1 MHHEPEPQEEIPP
14 PREYWVPQN
23 FGGLPPEFSRFA
35 SARAVIL
42 PVPYD
47 LTTSYLAGTRF
58 GPQAIIDA
66 STHLELYDE
75 ELQCEPYRVGIHTL
89 PLLEPSAASPQETIE
104 RVEEVI
110 TWLLEHGKFPVMLG
124 GEHSLTLAPVR
135 ALKKKFGNFSVLQL
149 DAHADLRES
158 FQGTPFNHACV
169 GRRMHELGLNLVQ
182 IGIRAISPEE
192 AEFIR
197 TAKNLHV
204 CFDYEVHQDLP
215 PWPPSRHGKTDL
227 PSPLRGGA
235 GGEVLQA
242 ALAKLEDPVY
252 VTLDLDV
259 FDPALMPAVGT
270 PEPGGLDWYAVLKIL
285 RHVGEKHRVLGF
297 DVVELCPIAGMIG
310 PDFLAAKLVY
320 KMLSYFL
327 QKGGQR

>member
-1 MHHEPEPQEEIPP
+1 MPHEPEEEIPP

-35 SARAVIL
+35 SARAVVL

-75 ELQCEPYRVGIHTL
+75 ELQSEPYRVGIYTL
-89 PLLEPSAASPQETIE
+89 PLLEPSAASPQETLD

-110 TWLLEHGKFPVMLG
+110 AWLLERKKFPVTLG

-135 ALKKKFGNFSVLQL
+135 ALQKKFGSFSVLQL

-169 GRRMHELGLNLVQ
+169 GRRIYELGLKLVQ
-182 IGIRAISPEE
+182 IGVRAISAEE
-192 AEFIR
+192 AEFIHR
-197 TAKNLHV
+197 AKNLHI
-204 CFDYEVHQDLP
+204 CFDYAWHSKLTEID
-215 PWPPSRHGKTDL
+215 R
-227 PSPLRGGA
+227 
-235 GGEVLQA
+235 
-242 ALAKLEDPVY
+242 ALAQLRDPVY

-270 PEPGGLDWYAVLKIL
+270 PEPGGLDWYTVLKIL
-285 RHVGEKHRVLGF
+285 KYVGEKHRVLGF
-297 DVVELCPIAGMIG
+297 DVVELCPIAGVIG

-320 KMLSYFL
+320 KMLGYFL
-327 QKGGQR
+327 YNQQGGQR